1 MAVRGRIWPLAYCL
15 IGASVPLAA
24 ARQPV
29 VQPPTPEVLEQA
41 VKDMASD
48 DVVLR
53 MDAQRRVS
61 EGVSFRLRDVETVLK
76 SGKLTPEQR
85 LRLEVVAYRRFCN
98 EPRAALG
105 VQSSFQDLGQ
115 RGVLLSMVMP
125 GFPASETLRPGDR
138 ILVVDGQAITD
149 ISLMRPVVIA
159 HDPGDEVPVVLIRDG
174 ANVTLKVKL
183 GKYSDLSRDARGG
196 SQAMTPDM
204 LEGAWEFRAMTYQ
217 KAGAS
222 DAKPIESGISAADR
236 NPQAGVDLIDDA
248 DGTDPRQWG
257 AARRRLAELDP
268 KDSECVA
275 AGEARGGNGIVVR
288 LTGQP
293 GVGGGNFRLVPGDG
307 QVLLG
312 PRIQLNDAGRPADRQ
327 AELAQIRLRQETLRS
342 IMSRNINMMR
352 TLPDA
357 QRAPLIQQNALLQQE
372 IDELERL
379 AVQPAPQPRIVKP

>member
-1 MAVRGRIWPLAYCL
+1 MAVRGRIWPLACCL
-15 IGASVPLAA
+15 IGAMASVAA

-29 VQPPTPEVLEQA
+29 LAPVKATPEVLEQA

-61 EGVSFRLRDVETVLK
+61 EGVSFRLRDVEAVLK

-85 LRLEVVAYRRFCN
+85 LRLEVVAYKRFCN

-174 ANVTLKVKL
+174 VTVTLKVKL

-204 LEGAWEFRAMTYQ
+204 LEGAWEFRAMTYE

-222 DAKPIESGISAADR
+222 DVKPIESGISAADWS
-236 NPQAGVDLIDDA
+236 PQGAVDLIDDA

-293 GVGGGNFRLVPGDG
+293 GIGGNFRLAPGD
-307 QVLLG
+307 G
-312 PRIQLNDAGRPADRQ
+312 PRIQLNDAGRLANRQ
-327 AELAQIRLRQETLRS
+327 AELAQIRLRQEALRS
-342 IMSRNINMMR
+342 IISRNINMMR

-372 IDELERL
+372 VDELERS
-379 AVQPAPQPRIVKP
+379 AVQPAPQPRILKP